1 MGVVAYRGPM
11 TMGDTTTDTDTEAV
25 TVLKWIRVVLV
36 LILAAIVIFGANISS
51 LLGRLY

>member
-1 MGVVAYRGPM
+1 M
-11 TMGDTTTDTDTEAV
+11 TMGDTTTDTEAV